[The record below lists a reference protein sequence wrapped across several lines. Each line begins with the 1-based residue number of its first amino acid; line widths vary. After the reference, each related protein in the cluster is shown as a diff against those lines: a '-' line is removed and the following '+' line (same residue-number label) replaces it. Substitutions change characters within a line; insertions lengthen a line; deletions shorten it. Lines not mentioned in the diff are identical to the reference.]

1 MGFKKVECVEC
12 DECGMKFML
21 GEGSGKTKDPQRA
34 LWAHKNKTKVP
45 CSHKRKLTELEDFKK
60 TLTVEGLEEIKQ
72 LKKHASAS
80 SEMLQKMDRM
90 QKQMEDLR
98 AESREK
104 QTLQFTIINL
114 SPQVL
119 ACSTNLNPIQTL
131 ESLDLSEER
140 FREMLSAKYPY
151 PSGSAHHKLNVPSY
165 TKRIQMLQ
173 AIHPVSIK
181 DEMGNV
187 FYRDKK
193 VLKVDQ
199 DGTVSKCLLKALSRT
214 DETAALTDDLLSTT
228 RPEQATF
235 LNEILKAI
243 ADVHLAISSS

>member
-1 MGFKKVECVEC
+1 MECVEC

-80 SEMLQKMDRM
+80 SELLQKMDRM

-173 AIHPVSIK
+173 AIQ
-181 DEMGNV
+181 DETGKV
-187 FYRDKK
+187 FYRDKE

-214 DETAALTDDLLSTT
+214 DDTAALTDDLLSTT
-228 RPEQATF
+228 RPEHATF